1 MTETLEKTPEQLAA
15 EATAQQ
21 VADAAAAAVVSTTT
35 ETPPGYIEQARFT
48 GAVQTI
54 EKLTTEKRTFEGQLA
69 AKTSELE
76 QLRTQLATK
85 DIETTVA
92 VSERDK
98 NLQTIVQEKAALEAE
113 HTKAKAQLLKVEVA
127 KELGKP
133 ELLLILGSIP
143 DMTDKEALTTVMSD
157 FVRFRE
163 DGVKERESQLL
174 AGVTPPLSSVT
185 VAPEWPVNSEGWQKL
200 LNSLPLGSPERAK
213 AFTAYGDWA
222 MTDAAK
228 K

>member
-1 MTETLEKTPEQLAA
+1 MTDTLAPAPDQQAPAPDQQAPNPGVTAPDSTKT
-15 EATAQQ
+15 EAPQ
-21 VADAAAAAVVSTTT
+21 
-35 ETPPGYIEQARFT
+35 GYIEQARFA
-48 GAVQTI
+48 GAVKTI
-54 EKLTTEKRTFEGQLA
+54 EKLTTEKRTFEEQLA
-69 AKTSELE
+69 AKSSELE

-98 NLQTIVQEKAALEAE
+98 NLQTIVQEKATLEADYG
-113 HTKAKAQLLKVEVA
+113 KAKAQLLKVEVA

-143 DMTDKEALTTVMSD
+143 DMTDKEALKIVMAD

-174 AGVTPPLSSVT
+174 AGVTPSLSSVV
-185 VAPEWPVNSEGWQKL
+185 VAPEWPVNSDGWQKL

-213 AFTAYGDWA
+213 AFAAYGDWA